1 MSVSWFGEQE
11 YMQIGELTPSNET
24 LWFIPNGEELTS
36 YAVNIQTFDFEKD
49 RSAVNQDEII
59 EGIFCMMPLVYIGA
73 IIFSFAKGKS
83 ALGWGLLSS
92 SFFSILLFFGF
103 IVLLILSFGGGF

>member
-1 MSVSWFGEQE
+1 
-11 YMQIGELTPSNET
+11 
-24 LWFIPNGEELTS
+24 LTS

-59 EGIFCMMPLVYIGA
+59 EGIFCMMPLVYVGA
-73 IIFSFAKGKS
+73 IIFSFVKGKS

-92 SFFSILLFFGF
+92 SLVSILLFVGF
-103 IVLLILSFGGGF
+103 IALLILSLGGGF